1 MAYKHL
7 GQDFLPHDVVAK
19 VTGEAKY
26 AEDFRVEGMVFARL
40 LSSPYPHARVKN
52 IDASAALAMPGVV
65 GILTADD
72 VKNPPAPEIQLLT
85 NEPGYVGAPI
95 LLLAAEDETTAQDA
109 LEKIRIDYE
118 PLPFH
123 VDPLASLHPGK
134 PNARS
139 DGNVG
144 AAGVEFQTLK
154 WTREDFD
161 NAGKR
166 MPMGKPAQ
174 EWVFGDV
181 DAAFAKAKLVL
192 DESFVHASNSHHSM
206 EPRTAMAYWQNGKCI
221 LHVSSQSHSFIVPA
235 LAGMIGIPP
244 TDLVVIA
251 EYCGGGFGS
260 KGGAYALQALPA
272 LLSKKINRPVMMRV
286 SRAEEYY
293 HGSARLGF
301 QGQVKLGFAE
311 DGKLLAADIY
321 IIQEN
326 GAYNSF
332 WDFRNAPDALSLVY
346 QPEAMRWRGIPV
358 HANSP
363 LRSAQ
368 RGPGYN
374 QMVHIMEPLL
384 DKAARELK
392 IDRLAIRLL
401 NAPDMHGLLGA
412 QRQPVTSCYLKDALA
427 KGAEMFGW
435 AERVKRNGQRNGSKV
450 TAVAVGQAFH
460 PAGFNGFDGLLR
472 ILPSG
477 KVHIHT
483 GVGNLG
489 TFSHSSTSRIA
500 AEVLKIDWADVV
512 IERGDSRRN
521 LPWNIGQFGSN
532 TNFTMART
540 NYVAAMDALG
550 KLKEIA
556 AKKFGGS
563 PESYD
568 VDGKRVFRIGSPGT
582 GMTYAQAAQRA
593 IELGGKYDG
602 HELPKDINPMT
613 QASATAIAGTGLVG
627 VAKDNLPLAV
637 EGYTGKVPPQ
647 ASAFAVGF
655 VEIELDTET
664 GKYVIVDYVGVADCG
679 TVIHPSGLETQ
690 IKGGAV
696 QGFGLAGMER
706 IVYDPQNGLPA
717 SVAFYQA
724 KPPTYGDVA
733 RRFNTSAVDKPDPSS
748 PLGTKGIGE
757 PLLGC
762 AASAILC
769 AVSEA
774 VGGHVFNRTPVVSDM
789 ILNHLAGRP
798 QSHGPLQVNCQ

>member
-1 MAYKHL
+1 MAHKLL
-7 GQDFLPHDVVAK
+7 GQDFTPHDVVAK
-19 VTGEAKY
+19 VTGEAKF
-26 AEDFRVEGMVFARL
+26 AEDFRAEGMVFARL
-40 LSSPYPHARVKN
+40 LSSPYPHARVKK
-52 IDASAALAMPGVV
+52 IDATEALKMPGVV
-65 GILTADD
+65 GILTPDD
-72 VKNPPAPEIQLLT
+72 VKNPEAPEIPLLT
-85 NEPGYVGAPI
+85 LEPGYVGAPI
-95 LLLAAEDETTAQDA
+95 LLIAAEDETTAQDA

-123 VDPLASLHPGK
+123 VDPLASLHPDK
-134 PNARS
+134 PNART

-144 AAGVEFQTLK
+144 AQGVKFQTLK
-154 WTREDFD
+154 WTKDDFAH
-161 NAGKR
+161 AGAR
-166 MPMGKPAQ
+166 MPMGKAAQ
-174 EWVFGDV
+174 EWTFGDV
-181 DAAFAKAKLVL
+181 DAAFAKAKLVI
-192 DESFVHASNSHHSM
+192 DEPFVHASNSHHSM

-221 LHVSSQSHSFIVPA
+221 LHVSSQSQSFITPA
-235 LAGMIGIPP
+235 LAGMIGIAPN
-244 TDLVVIA
+244 DLVVVA

-260 KGGAYALQALPA
+260 KGGAYPLQALPA

-301 QGQVKLGFAE
+301 QGQVKLGFAA

-326 GAYNSF
+326 GACNSF
-332 WDFRNAPDALSLVY
+332 FDFRNAPDALSVLY

-363 LRSAQ
+363 IRSAQ

-374 QMVHIMEPLL
+374 QMAHIMEPLL
-384 DKAARELK
+384 DRAARELK
-392 IDRLAIRLL
+392 IDRLAMRLKNVGGISAL
-401 NAPDMHGLLGA
+401 IGP
-412 QRQPVTSCYLKDALA
+412 QRTPASSCYLKEALE
-427 KGAEMFGW
+427 KGAEQFGW
-435 AERVKRNGQRNGSKV
+435 QQRLARNGQRNGSKV
-450 TAVAVGQAFH
+450 TAIAVGQAFH

-472 ILPSG
+472 ILPTG

-500 AEVLKIDWADVV
+500 AEVLKLDLQDVV
-512 IERGDSRRN
+512 IERGDTRRN

-540 NYVAAMDALG
+540 NFVAATDALN

-556 AKKFGGS
+556 AKRFGGS
-563 PESYD
+563 PDGYD
-568 VDGKRVFRIGSPGT
+568 IDGKRVFRKGSPGVSMSY
-582 GMTYAQAAQRA
+582 GEAAQRA
-593 IELGGKYDG
+593 IAMGGKYDG

-613 QASATAIAGTGLVG
+613 QVSAAALAGTGLVG
-627 VAKDNLPLAV
+627 VAKDTLPMKGA
-637 EGYTGKVPPQ
+637 P
-647 ASAFAVGF
+647 SAFAAAF

-664 GKYVIVDYVGVADCG
+664 GKYVIIDYLGVADCG

-690 IKGGAV
+690 IKSGAV

-717 SVAFYQA
+717 SVGLYQA

-733 RRFNTSAVDKPDPSS
+733 RRFRTSAVDLPDPSS

-762 AASAILC
+762 AASALLC
-769 AVSEA
+769 AISEA
-774 VGGHVFNRTPVVSDM
+774 IGGYVFNRTPVVPDM

-798 QSHGPLQVNCQ
+798 QAHGVLQVNCQ

>member
-1 MAYKHL
+1 MAHKLL

-26 AEDFRVEGMVFARL
+26 AEDFRAEGMVFARL
-40 LSSPYPHARVKN
+40 LSSPYPHARVRS
-52 IDASAALAMPGVV
+52 IDATAALAMPGVV
-65 GILTADD
+65 GILTPDD
-72 VKNPPAPEIQLLT
+72 VKNPAAPDIPLLT
-85 NEPGYVGAPI
+85 LEPGYVGAPI

-109 LEKIRIDYE
+109 IDKIRIDYE

-123 VDPLASLHPGK
+123 VDPLASLHPDR
-134 PNARS
+134 PDART

-144 AAGVEFQTLK
+144 AAGVKFQTLK
-154 WTREDFD
+154 WKKEDFD
-161 NAGKR
+161 NAGTR
-166 MPMGKPAQ
+166 MPMGAAAQ
-174 EWVFGDV
+174 EWTYGEL
-181 DAAFAKAKLVL
+181 DATFARCKLVL
-192 DESFVHASNSHHSM
+192 DETFVHASNSHHSM

-221 LHVSSQSHSFIVPA
+221 LHVSSQSQSFIVPA

-244 TDLVVIA
+244 TDLVLVA

-260 KGGAYALQALPA
+260 KGGAYPLQALPA
-272 LLSKKINRPVMMRV
+272 LLSKKINRPVMMRI

-321 IIQEN
+321 IVQEN
-326 GAYNSF
+326 GACNSF
-332 WDFRNAPDALSLVY
+332 WDFRNAPDALSVLY
-346 QPEAMRWRGIPV
+346 QPEAMRWRGVPV
-358 HANSP
+358 YANTP
-363 LRSAQ
+363 IRSAQ

-374 QMVHIMEPLL
+374 QMSHIMEPLL

-392 IDRLAIRLL
+392 IDRVAIRLL
-401 NAPDMHGLLGA
+401 NVGGINAPFGPKRDT
-412 QRQPVTSCYLKDALA
+412 VSSCYLKEALE
-427 KGAEMFGW
+427 KGAAQFGW
-435 AERVKRNGQRNGSKV
+435 TERMARNGRREGSKV
-450 TAVAVGQAFH
+450 TAIAVGQAFH
-460 PAGFNGFDGLLR
+460 PAGFSGFDGLLR
-472 ILPSG
+472 ILPTG

-500 AEVLKIDWADVV
+500 AEVLKLNWDDVV

-540 NYVAAMDALG
+540 NYVAAMDALT

-556 AKKFGGS
+556 ARRFGGS
-563 PESYD
+563 PDSYD
-568 VDGKRVFRIGSPGT
+568 IDGKRVFRKGSPGT
-582 GMTYAQAAQRA
+582 GMTYADAAKRA

-613 QASATAIAGTGLVG
+613 QVSATAIAGTGLVG
-627 VAKDNLPLAV
+627 VAKDTLPMKGA
-637 EGYTGKVPPQ
+637 P
-647 ASAFAVGF
+647 AAFAAAF
-655 VEIELDTET
+655 IEIELDLDT
-664 GKYVIVDYVGVADCG
+664 GKHVIIDYLGVADCG

-690 IKGGAV
+690 IKSGGV
-696 QGFGLAGMER
+696 QGFGVASLER

-717 SVAFYQA
+717 SVGFYQA

-733 RRFNTSAVDKPDPSS
+733 LRFRTSAVDLPDPSS

-762 AASAILC
+762 GASALLC
-769 AVSEA
+769 ALSEA
-774 VGGHVFNRTPVVSDM
+774 VGHAFNRTPIVPDM
-789 ILNHLAGRP
+789 ILNHLAGRA

>member
-1 MAYKHL
+1 VAHKLL
-7 GQDFLPHDVVAK
+7 GQDFTPHDVVAK

-26 AEDFRVEGMVFARL
+26 AEDFRAEGMVFARL

-52 IDASAALAMPGVV
+52 IDATAALKMPGVV
-65 GILTADD
+65 GILTPDD
-72 VKNPPAPEIQLLT
+72 VKNPAPPEIPLLT
-85 NEPGYVGAPI
+85 LEPGYVGAPI
-95 LLLAAEDETTAQDA
+95 LLIAAEDETTAQDA

-123 VDPLASLHPGK
+123 VDPLASMHPDK
-134 PNARS
+134 PDART

-144 AAGVEFQTLK
+144 AAGVKFQSLK
-154 WTREDFD
+154 WTREDFA
-161 NAGKR
+161 NAGTR

-174 EWVFGDV
+174 EWTFGDV
-181 DAAFAKAKLVL
+181 DAAFARCKLVL
-192 DESFVHASNSHHSM
+192 DESFVHSSNSHHSL

-221 LHVSSQSHSFIVPA
+221 LHVSSQSQSFIAPA

-244 TDLVVIA
+244 TDLVLVA

-260 KGGAYALQALPA
+260 KGGAYPLQALPA
-272 LLSKKINRPVMMRV
+272 IFSRKINRPVMMRIN
-286 SRAEEYY
+286 RAEEYY

-301 QGQVKLGFAE
+301 QGQVKLGFSE
-311 DGKLLAADIY
+311 NGKLLAADLY
-321 IIQEN
+321 VIQEN
-326 GAYNSF
+326 GACNSF
-332 WDFRNAPDALSLVY
+332 FDFRNAPDALSVLY
-346 QPEAMRWRGIPV
+346 QPEAMRWRGLPV

-363 LRSAQ
+363 IRSAQ

-401 NAPDMHGLLGA
+401 NAPDMNSPVGP
-412 QRQPVTSCYLKDALA
+412 QRNPVSSCYIKDALQ
-427 KGAEMFGW
+427 KGAEIFGW
-435 AERVKRNGQRNGSKV
+435 QQRLARNGQRNGSKV
-450 TAVAVGQAFH
+450 TAIAVGQAFH
-460 PAGFNGFDGLLR
+460 PAGFSGFDGLLR
-472 ILPSG
+472 ILPTG
-477 KVHIHT
+477 MVHIHT

-500 AEVLKIDWADVV
+500 AEVLKLNWDDVV

-540 NYVAAMDALG
+540 NFVAATDALT

-556 AKKFGGS
+556 AKRFGGS
-563 PESYD
+563 PDSYD
-568 VDGKRVFRIGSPGT
+568 IDGKRVFRKGSPGT
-582 GMTYAQAAQRA
+582 GMSYGEAAQRA
-593 IELGGKYDG
+593 IQLGGKYDG

-613 QASATAIAGTGLVG
+613 QVSATAIAGTGLVG
-627 VAKDNLPLAV
+627 VAKDNLPMKGA
-637 EGYTGKVPPQ
+637 P
-647 ASAFAVGF
+647 SAFAAAF
-655 VEIELDTET
+655 VEIELDTDT
-664 GKYVIVDYVGVADCG
+664 GKYVIVEYVGVADCG

-690 IKGGAV
+690 IKSGAV
-696 QGFGLAGMER
+696 QGFGVAGLER

-717 SVAFYQA
+717 SVGLYQA

-733 RRFNTSAVDKPDPSS
+733 QRFRVTGVDKPDPSS

-762 AASAILC
+762 AGSALLC
-769 AVSEA
+769 AISEA
-774 VGGHVFNRTPVVSDM
+774 VGGHAFNRTPVVPDM

-798 QSHGPLQVNCQ
+798 QAHGALQVNCQ

>member
-7 GQDFLPHDVVAK
+7 GQDFTPHDVVAK

-40 LSSPYPHARVKN
+40 LSSPYPHARVKH
-52 IDASAALAMPGVV
+52 IDPSAALAMPGVV
-65 GILTADD
+65 GILTAED

-95 LLLAAEDETTAQDA
+95 LLLAAETETIAQDA

-123 VDPLASLHPGK
+123 VDPLASLHPDM
-134 PNARS
+134 PNART

-154 WTREDFD
+154 WTNEDFA
-161 NAGKR
+161 NAGDR

-174 EWVFGDV
+174 EWKFGDV
-181 DAAFAKAKLVL
+181 DAEFAKCKLVL
-192 DESFVHASNSHHSM
+192 DETFVHASNSHHSM

-221 LHVSSQSHSFIVPA
+221 LHVSSQSQSFIVPA

-244 TDLVVIA
+244 TDLVLIA

-332 WDFRNAPDALSLVY
+332 WDFRNAPDALSVLY
-346 QPEAMRWRGIPV
+346 QPEAMRWRGLPV

-392 IDRLAIRLL
+392 IDRLAIRLR
-401 NAPDMHGLLGA
+401 NAPEMFGVIGA
-412 QRQPVTSCYLKDALA
+412 ARQPVTSCYLKDALT
-427 KGAEMFGW
+427 KGAELFGW
-435 AERVKRNGQRNGSKV
+435 EERVKLNGQRNGSKV
-450 TAVAVGQAFH
+450 TAVAIGQAFH
-460 PAGFNGFDGLLR
+460 PAGFTGFDGLLR

-477 KVHIHT
+477 KIHIHT

-500 AEVLKIDWADVV
+500 AEVLKVDWADVV

-540 NYVAAMDALG
+540 NFVAAMDALA

-556 AKKFGGS
+556 AKRFGGS
-563 PESYD
+563 PTDYD
-568 VDGKRVFRIGSPGT
+568 VDGKRVFRIGSTGT

-593 IELGGKYDG
+593 IELGGKFDG

-613 QASATAIAGTGLVG
+613 AASATAIAGTGLVG
-627 VAKDNLPLAV
+627 VAKDNLPVKV
-637 EGYTGKVPPQ
+637 EGYSGQAPPQ
-647 ASAFAVGF
+647 PAAFAVGF
-655 VEIELDTET
+655 VQIELDVET

-690 IKGGAV
+690 IKSGAI
-696 QGFGLAGMER
+696 QGFGIAGMER

-717 SVAFYQA
+717 SVGFYQA

-733 RRFNTSAVDKPDPSS
+733 MRFSTSAVDKPDPSS

-762 AASAILC
+762 AAAAVLC

-774 VGGHVFNRTPVVSDM
+774 IGGHVFNRTPVVTDM

-798 QSHGPLQVNCQ
+798 QAHGPLQVNCQ

>member
-1 MAYKHL
+1 
-7 GQDFLPHDVVAK
+7 
-19 VTGEAKY
+19 
-26 AEDFRVEGMVFARL
+26 
-40 LSSPYPHARVKN
+40 
-52 IDASAALAMPGVV
+52 
-65 GILTADD
+65 

-123 VDPLASLHPGK
+123 VDALASLHPDK
-134 PNARS
+134 PDART

-144 AAGVEFQTLK
+144 AAGVKFQKLK
-154 WTREDFD
+154 WTREDFAS
-161 NAGKR
+161 AGKR

-174 EWVFGDV
+174 EWTFGDV
-181 DAAFAKAKLVL
+181 DAAFAKCKLVL
-192 DESFVHASNSHHSM
+192 DETFVHGSNSHHSM

-221 LHVSSQSHSFIVPA
+221 VHVSSQSQSFIHPT
-235 LAGMIGIPP
+235 LAGMIGIAPN
-244 TDLVVIA
+244 DLVVIA

-272 LLSKKINRPVMMRV
+272 LLSKKINRPVMMRI
-286 SRAEEYY
+286 SRAEEFY
-293 HGSARLGF
+293 HGSARHGF
-301 QGQVKLGFAE
+301 QGQLKLGFAE
-311 DGKLLAADIY
+311 SGKLLAADIY
-321 IIQEN
+321 IVQEN

-332 WDFRNAPDALSLVY
+332 WDFRNAPDALSMVY
-346 QPEAMRWRGIPV
+346 QPEAMRWRGVPV

-392 IDRLAIRLL
+392 IDRVAIRLL
-401 NAPDMHGLLGA
+401 NGPDMHSPVGP
-412 QRQPVTSCYLKDALA
+412 QRTPVTSCYLKDAV
-427 KGAEMFGW
+427 KRGAEIFKW
-435 AERVKRNGQRNGSKV
+435 DERVKLSGQRNGNKV

-460 PAGFNGFDGLLR
+460 PAGFAGFDGLLR
-472 ILPSG
+472 ILPTG
-477 KVHIHT
+477 MVHIHT

-500 AEVLKIDWADVV
+500 AEVLKLDWNDVV

-540 NYVAAMDALG
+540 NYVAAMDALT

-556 AKKFGGS
+556 AKRLGGV
-563 PESYD
+563 PDNYD
-568 VDGKRVFRIGSPGT
+568 IDGKRVFRKGSPGV
-582 GMTYAQAAQRA
+582 GMTYGQAAQRA

-613 QASATAIAGTGLVG
+613 QTSATALAGTGLIG
-627 VAKDNLPLAV
+627 VAKDNLPM
-637 EGYTGKVPPQ
+637 TGAP
-647 ASAFAVGF
+647 SAFAAAF
-655 VEIELDTET
+655 VEIELDVET
-664 GKYVIVDYVGVADCG
+664 GKYQIIDYVGVADCG
-679 TVIHPSGLETQ
+679 TVIHPAGLETQ
-690 IKGGAV
+690 IKSGAV
-696 QGFGLAGMER
+696 QGFGLAGLER
-706 IVYDPQNGLPA
+706 IIYDPQNGLPA
-717 SVAFYQA
+717 SVGFYQA
-724 KPPTYGDVA
+724 KPPTYGDVP
-733 RRFNTSAVDKPDPSS
+733 RQFRVTGVDKPDPSS

-762 AASAILC
+762 AASALLC
-769 AVSEA
+769 AISEA
-774 VGGHVFNRTPVVSDM
+774 IGGHVFNRTPVVPDM
-789 ILNHLAGRP
+789 ILNHLAGQP
-798 QSHGPLQVNCQ
+798 QAHGPLQVNCQ

>member
-1 MAYKHL
+1 MAHKLL

-26 AEDFRVEGMVFARL
+26 AEDFRAEGMVFARL
-40 LSSPYPHARVKN
+40 LSSPYPHARVRS
-52 IDASAALAMPGVV
+52 IDVSEALKVPGVV
-65 GILTADD
+65 GVLLPED
-72 VKNPPAPEIQLLT
+72 VKNPEAPEIPLLT
-85 NEPGYVGAPI
+85 LEPGYIGAPI
-95 LLLAAEDETTAQDA
+95 MLVAAEDETTAQDA
-109 LEKIRIDYE
+109 LEKVRVEYE

-123 VDPLASLHPGK
+123 VDPLASLHPDA
-134 PNARS
+134 PDART

-144 AAGVEFQTLK
+144 AAGVKFQTLK
-154 WTREDFD
+154 WTREDFEKAGTRMP
-161 NAGKR
+161 AGKA
-166 MPMGKPAQ
+166 AQ
-174 EWVFGDV
+174 EWEYGDV
-181 DAAFAKAKLVL
+181 DATFAKCKLVL

-221 LHVSSQSHSFIVPA
+221 LHVSSQSQSFITPA
-235 LAGMIGIPP
+235 IAGMIGIPP
-244 TDLVVIA
+244 TDLVVVA

-260 KGGAYALQALPA
+260 KGGAYPLQALPA
-272 LLSKKINRPVMMRV
+272 IFSRKINRPVMMRI

-311 DGKLLAADIY
+311 DGKLLAADLY
-321 IIQEN
+321 VIQEN
-326 GAYNSF
+326 GACQSF
-332 WDFRNAPDALSLVY
+332 FDFRNAADGLSILY
-346 QPEAMRWRGIPV
+346 QPEAMRWRGMPV
-358 HANSP
+358 YANSII
-363 LRSAQ
+363 RSAQ

-374 QMVHIMEPLL
+374 QIAHIMEPLL

-392 IDRLAIRLL
+392 IDRLAIRLK
-401 NAPDMHGLLGA
+401 NAGGHQAPFGAKRATVSSCYIKEALEQGA
-412 QRQPVTSCYLKDALA
+412 QK
-427 KGAEMFGW
+427 FGW
-435 AERVKRNGQRNGSKV
+435 QERLARNGKKNGSKV

-472 ILPSG
+472 ILPTG

-500 AEVLKIDWADVV
+500 AEVLKLNWDDVI

-540 NYVAAMDALG
+540 NYVAAMDALA

-556 AKKFGGS
+556 AKRFGGS
-563 PESYD
+563 PEQYD
-568 VDGKRVFRIGSPGT
+568 IDGRRVFRKGSPGQ
-582 GMTYAQAAQRA
+582 GMTYGEAAQRA
-593 IELGGKYDG
+593 IQMGGKYDG

-613 QASATAIAGTGLVG
+613 QVSATAIAGTGLVG
-627 VAKDNLPLAV
+627 VAKDNLPLKGA
-637 EGYTGKVPPQ
+637 P
-647 ASAFAVGF
+647 AAFAAAF
-655 VEIELDTET
+655 VEIELDLET
-664 GKYVIVDYVGVADCG
+664 GKHVILDYMGVADCG
-679 TVIHPSGLETQ
+679 TVIHPAGLETQ
-690 IKGGAV
+690 IKSGAV
-696 QGFGLAGMER
+696 QGFGVAALER

-717 SVAFYQA
+717 SVGFYQA

-733 RRFNTSAVDKPDPSS
+733 RRFRTGAVDLPDPSS

-762 AASAILC
+762 ASAALLC
-769 AVSEA
+769 ALSEA
-774 VGGHVFNRTPVVSDM
+774 IGGHVFNRTPVVPDM
-789 ILNHLAGRP
+789 ILNQLAGRP
-798 QSHGPLQVNCQ
+798 HPHGPLQVNCQ

>member
-1 MAYKHL
+1 MAHKHL
-7 GQDFLPHDVVAK
+7 GHDFIPHDVVAK

-26 AEDFRVEGMVFARL
+26 AEDFRAEGMVFARL
-40 LSSPYPHARVKN
+40 LASPYPHARVKN
-52 IDASAALAMPGVV
+52 IDASEAMKVPGFV
-65 GILTADD
+65 GILTADE
-72 VKNPPAPEIQLLT
+72 VKNPPAPDIPLLT

-95 LLLAAEDETTAQDA
+95 LMVAAENETAAQDA
-109 LEKIRIDYE
+109 LEKLRIEFE

-123 VDPLASLHPGK
+123 VDPLQSLHPDM
-134 PNARS
+134 PNART

-144 AAGVEFQTLK
+144 AAGVDFQTLK
-154 WTREDFD
+154 WTREDFSG
-161 NAGKR
+161 AEPGK
-166 MPMGKPAQ
+166 MPMGKAAQ
-174 EWVFGDV
+174 EWTYGEV

-192 DESFVHASNSHHSM
+192 DETFVHASNSHHSM
-206 EPRTAMAYWQNGKCI
+206 EPRSCMAYWQNGKCVV
-221 LHVSSQSHSFIVPA
+221 HVSSQSQSFIVYG

-260 KGGAYALQALPA
+260 KGGAYAIQALPA
-272 LLSKKINRPVMMRV
+272 LFSKKLNRPVMLRL

-301 QGQVKLGFAE
+301 QGRVKLAFAE
-311 DGKLLAADIY
+311 DGKLLAADLY
-321 IIQEN
+321 VIQEN
-326 GAYNSF
+326 GACNSF
-332 WDFRNAPDALSLVY
+332 WDFRNAGDALSMVY

-363 LRSAQ
+363 IRSAQ

-374 QMVHIMEPLL
+374 QLVHIMEPLI

-392 IDRLAIRLL
+392 IDRLAIRLR
-401 NAPDMHGLLGA
+401 NAPDMHSPVGV
-412 QRQPVTSCYLKDALA
+412 QRTPATSCYLKDALI
-427 KGAEMFGW
+427 KGAQLFNWE
-435 AERVKRNGQRNGSKV
+435 ERLKLNGQRKGSKV

-460 PAGFNGFDGLLR
+460 PAGFAGFDGLLR
-472 ILPSG
+472 ILPTG
-477 KVHIHT
+477 KIHLHS

-500 AEVLKIDWADVV
+500 AEVLKVDWADCV
-512 IERGDSRRN
+512 IERGDSRRH

-540 NYVAAMDALG
+540 NYVAAMDAVN

-556 AKKFGGS
+556 AGRFGGK
-563 PESYD
+563 PDNYD
-568 VDGKRVFRIGSPGT
+568 IDGKRVYRKGSPSV
-582 GMTYAQAAQRA
+582 GMTYGQAAQRA
-593 IELGGKYDG
+593 IELGGKFDG

-613 QASATAIAGTGLVG
+613 QASATAIAGTGLIG
-627 VAKDNLPLAV
+627 VAKDNLPM
-637 EGYTGKVPPQ
+637 TGAP
-647 ASAFAVGF
+647 SAYAAAF
-655 VEIELDTET
+655 VQIELDTET
-664 GKYVIVDYVGVADCG
+664 GKYQIIDYLGIADCG
-679 TVIHPSGLETQ
+679 TVIHPAGLETQ
-690 IKGGAV
+690 IKSGAI
-696 QGFGLAGMER
+696 QGFGVAGMER

-717 SVAFYQA
+717 SVGLYQA
-724 KPPTYGDVA
+724 KPPTYGDSA
-733 RRFNTSAVDKPDPSS
+733 LRMKTSAVDKPDPSS

-762 AASAILC
+762 AAAAVLC

-789 ILNHLAGRP
+789 ILNHLSGRP